1 MADNN
6 PNPVTTRTVDYKRL
20 IQDQNGKDHQK
31 PEVVYQFSNGRKFDS
46 TDKAESGIYR
56 RD

>member
-20 IQDQNGKDHQK
+20 IQHQNGKDHQK